1 MRSPNR
7 DTYISSLSLCL
18 SSFCVANIYLIISLT
33 KARKTKATEICSKL
47 SCRRRK
53 RWQRDGLTDEWTD
66 GQLVGAT
73 KGMQI
78 ITISYLIKFFTCQR
92 TARRQQE
99 QQRAASGSGH
109 ARLCHA
115 LSRGNYYWIV
125 RVKFQL
131 WKPNSS
137 IITMPL
143 RLPLSAKQKMKE
155 STKYVAH
162 FGKRLNYKRICGSLK
177 RRCN

>member
-1 MRSPNR
+1 MRFPNR
-7 DTYISSLSLCL
+7 DTYISSLFL
-18 SSFCVANIYLIISLT
+18 SSFCVANIYLIIALT

-92 TARRQQE
+92 TGRRQQE
-99 QQRAASGSGH
+99 QQQEKQQRRQDPDTLDCVTHCLEVIIIELFALNFNYENQIVQLL
-109 ARLCHA
+109 RCH
-115 LSRGNYYWIV
+115 SDC
-125 RVKFQL
+125 
-131 WKPNSS
+131 
-137 IITMPL
+137 
-143 RLPLSAKQKMKE
+143 
-155 STKYVAH
+155 H
-162 FGKRLNYKRICGSLK
+162 
-177 RRCN
+177 